1 MPPATQL
8 RIGVPPRTDPHKYTS
23 ILLNRPTSFAVSL
36 FVIVAVIIQISL
48 IYSFTLSLEKILL
61 DDDITLTQKSLIGT
75 FNWPF

>member
-1 MPPATQL
+1 MLPANQL
-8 RIGVPPRTDPHKYTS
+8 HIGVPARTHPHTYTS

-75 FNWPF
+75 FN

>member
-1 MPPATQL
+1 MLPANQMH
-8 RIGVPPRTDPHKYTS
+8 IGVPARTDPHKYTT

-48 IYSFTLSLEKILL
+48 IYSFTLALEKILL

-75 FNWPF
+75 FNLPF